1 MASKPTHTAY
11 VHPVEDDFEVDSEE
25 ELIPVP
31 LLQPPPDNYR
41 LVYFIFLLQG
51 AAMLLPWNVFI
62 TASEYFH
69 LKFQGSAYANNFQN
83 YFSICFMTSN
93 LGFLTWALVTQKEA
107 NFPRRIV
114 SSLITNVLIFA
125 VCIYLVVNP
134 HITPD
139 ASFYLVMALLVC
151 SGATTSY
158 LQNAVFG
165 LVSDFAPIYMQAVM
179 SGQGFVGTSV
189 AATQII
195 SAIAAKNSNNSG
207 NTDDALQY
215 RVYMYFICSLL
226 VAVISLGSYYMLER
240 QPLYEFYIAQKSA
253 LEDSDRDHPR
263 LNPVNF
269 RQSISQ
275 TFHSIRSLVLAI
287 ILIFLVTLGLFPSI
301 TSKIR
306 SINSQGLF
314 KELFIEFH
322 FLVFNIGDWIGRSLP
337 GNEHF
342 VFSDERKLLLSS
354 AARILFI
361 PIFLSS
367 NLMFNGVR
375 YLPLVVA
382 DDLIYMILLLLF
394 AISNGYLSSLI
405 MMAGPQK
412 VAKSQKELAG
422 TILTLMLTLGL
433 ALGSALSFPL
443 VAIACHCNPFDV

>member
-1 MASKPTHTAY
+1 METDPIMASKITHRDYVQPT
-11 VHPVEDDFEVDSEE
+11 EDDFDIDSEE

-31 LLQPPPDNYR
+31 LLQPPPDHYR

-83 YFSICFMTSN
+83 YFSVCFMTSN

-114 SSLITNVLIFA
+114 SSLVINVLIFA
-125 VCIYLVVNP
+125 LCIYLVLNSQ
-134 HITPD
+134 ITAE
-139 ASFYLVMALLVC
+139 ASFYLVMVLLVI

-195 SAIAAKNSNNSG
+195 SAIAAKNSSSTG
-207 NTDDALQY
+207 NGDDALQY
-215 RVYMYFICSLL
+215 RVFLYFICSLL
-226 VAVISLGSYYMLER
+226 VAVISLGSYYVLER
-240 QPLYEFYIAQKSA
+240 QPLFEFYIAQKSA
-253 LEDSDRDHPR
+253 LEESQRNNPR
-263 LNPVNF
+263 ANSVNN
-269 RQSISQ
+269 RQTISQ
-275 TFHSIRSLVLAI
+275 TFYSVRSLVFAI

-306 SINSQGLF
+306 ASYGQGLF

-322 FLVFNIGDWIGRSLP
+322 FLVFNLGDWIGRGLP
-337 GNEHF
+337 SNEYF
-342 VFSDERKLLLSS
+342 VFTNERKLLLGSLG
-354 AARILFI
+354 RIIFI
-361 PIFLSS
+361 PIFLTS
-367 NLMFNGVR
+367 NLKFNGQN
-375 YLPLVVA
+375 YLPLIIGNDYV
-382 DDLIYMILLLLF
+382 YMMFLLLF

-405 MMAGPQK
+405 MMA
-412 VAKSQKELAG
+412 
-422 TILTLMLTLGL
+422 
-433 ALGSALSFPL
+433 
-443 VAIACHCNPFDV
+443 